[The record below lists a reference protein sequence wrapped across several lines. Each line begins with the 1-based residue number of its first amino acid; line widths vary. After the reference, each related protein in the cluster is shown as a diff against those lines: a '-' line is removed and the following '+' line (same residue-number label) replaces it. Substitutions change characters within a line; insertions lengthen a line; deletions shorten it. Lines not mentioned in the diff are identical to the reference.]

1 MLYLVAYMRKK
12 LIQLQKWIDQLVS
25 QQNVLLTETD
35 REYID
40 RSNLLLSVYYIFL
53 ITVQNIVEQIFY
65 W

>member
-65 W
+65 